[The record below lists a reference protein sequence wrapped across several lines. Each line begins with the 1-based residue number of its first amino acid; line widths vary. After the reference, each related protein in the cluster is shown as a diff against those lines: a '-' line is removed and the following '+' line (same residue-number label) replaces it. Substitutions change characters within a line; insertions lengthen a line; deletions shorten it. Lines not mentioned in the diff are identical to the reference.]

1 MEGARVLDLCKYGDR
16 KLEERCMSIY
26 RGKDKDGNPIEKGL
40 AFPTC
45 VSVNELVCHVSP
57 LEADGETVSVV
68 DSIGRIDW
76 LIDSLIVMIS
86 VYIHK

>member
-1 MEGARVLDLCKYGDR
+1 MLDLCKYGDN
-16 KLEERCMSIY
+16 KLEERCQSIY

-57 LEADGETVSVV
+57 LDGDAESVSC
-68 DSIGRIDW
+68 
-76 LIDSLIVMIS
+76 LSLIFTLLF
-86 VYIHK
+86 